1 MGAPSPGAQA
11 PAHVALGHAPTQPP
25 IQPPTQRS
33 AQPLAQRVLGRVDAL
48 TDRLVTVIGTQ
59 NPGYR
64 SVEVVAPDDLWR
76 SCHDNLTRV
85 LQLVVLADRPAHD
98 VHYDAARD
106 TGRRR
111 AEQGLPLDDLLRSFR
126 LGGRLVWEAIVDE
139 ARSTPTVED
148 SHLLDVG
155 TRVWEVVDRTSA
167 EVAAA
172 YHDAERGLV
181 RADEQRRTSVWA
193 ALLAG
198 AGDDAGLVF
207 EAARLLGVPVDAT
220 YVVVVGEPGTRDSGA
235 AQRLEDRLAADGVTS
250 TWQAHG
256 GGLVGLVVSSLVPG
270 KVDTTMALLT
280 RHLEVRAGVSPPFGG
295 LLGVDAGFRQA
306 TLALRTLRP
315 RDRVAALDERLPEAL
330 LLNAPELSER
340 LVATWLGPLLALP
353 SVEQAPLLDTLH
365 AWVETSGSAS
375 RTAEAV
381 HCHRNT
387 VLNRLRRLNRLLEPT
402 GHDLSASTP
411 VELALALRAHRL
423 TSR

>member
-1 MGAPSPGAQA
+1 M
-11 PAHVALGHAPTQPP
+11 
-25 IQPPTQRS
+25 
-33 AQPLAQRVLGRVDAL
+33 LGRVDAL
-48 TDRLVTVIGTQ
+48 TDRLVAVIGTQ

-64 SVEVVAPDDLWR
+64 TAEVVSHDDLWR

-85 LQLVVLADRPAHD
+85 LQLVVLADRPAPD
-98 VHYDAARD
+98 VHYDAARG

-126 LGGRLVWEAIVDE
+126 LGGRLVWEAIVEE
-139 ARSTPTVED
+139 ARSAPTVED
-148 SHLLDVG
+148 SDLLDVG

-167 EVAAA
+167 EVAGA
-172 YHDAERGLV
+172 YHDAERDLV
-181 RADEQRRTSVWA
+181 RADEQRRTSIWE

-198 AGDDAGLVF
+198 AGDEGGSVF
-207 EAARLLGVPVDAT
+207 EAARLLGVPVDAS
-220 YVVVVGEPGTRDSGA
+220 YVVVVSEPGPRDTGA
-235 AQRLEDRLAADGVTS
+235 AQRLEDRLAAAHVTS
-250 TWQAHG
+250 SWQSQGA
-256 GGLVGLVVSSLVPG
+256 GLVGLVVSSLVPG
-270 KVDTTMALLT
+270 EVDATMALLS

-295 LLGVDAGFRQA
+295 LLGVEAGFRQA

-315 RDRVAALDERLPEAL
+315 WDRVATLDERLPEAL
-330 LLNAPELSER
+330 LLSAPELSAR

-353 SVEQAPLLDTLH
+353 SVEQRPLIDTLH

-402 GHDLSASTP
+402 GHDLSTSTP